1 MCLSYLESFFPPSL
15 CLCRASQVALV
26 VKNSPANAGD
36 IRDMGSIPG
45 LERSPAGG
53 HGNSL
58 RYSYLENATDKGAL
72 KATVHRNAKSQIKH
86 LTRRKKKILATAK
99 FLHFTPQFK
108 NFI

>member
-1 MCLSYLESFFPPSL
+1 M
-15 CLCRASQVALV
+15 
-26 VKNSPANAGD
+26 VKNPPANAGD

-58 RYSYLENATDKGAL
+58 RYSYRENATDKGAL
-72 KATVHRNAKSQIKH
+72 QATVHRNAKSQIKH

>member
-1 MCLSYLESFFPPSL
+1 M
-15 CLCRASQVALV
+15 

-58 RYSYLENATDKGAL
+58 RHSYWENATDKGAL
-72 KATVHRNAKSQIKH
+72 QATVHRNAKSQIKH
-86 LTRRKKKILATAK
+86 LTRRKKKKPKKLLATAK
-99 FLHFTPQFK
+99 FLHFTPRFK